1 MKAFSL
7 LLVFVVAKVAT
18 VAGHSIPLSPWT
30 PLAYFWQDVLV
41 AGIFAAL
48 ERMLPKPA
56 SRLLYWALVLYAA
69 INIPVARAVSSP
81 LTWPMLRAARG
92 PLSDSFRIYLTWQN
106 LTLMALVVLLAAA
119 PLRVNRPGIRAW
131 LFVAL
136 PVLTLGPVASA
147 RIETLGLHRN
157 PILALVS
164 LPRKSSVYV
173 GAADWRTSR
182 LIDAPAEDLSALRGI
197 ARGRNIVM
205 LSLESTAA
213 QYLSLYGS
221 EYEVTP
227 HLASLARHAVVFDNA
242 YSVYPESIKGLY
254 SVLCSAYPTLDSTPE
269 TYEHLPCRSIASEL
283 AGAGYRTALFHSGRF
298 DYLGMQSIVRN
309 RGYQTLEDAGG
320 IGGNRNSSFGVD
332 EPSTVARMLS
342 WIDALPRGQRF
353 FLTYLPIAGHHPYE
367 TPERGPF
374 PELEEIGRYRN
385 ALLYGDAAL
394 GVLIDGLRARGRADN
409 TVWIIYGDHG
419 EAFGQHEGNYAHTF
433 FIYDENVHVPLLIA
447 APGQIASQMRVRKV
461 VSLVDLAPT
470 ILDLTGADLNA
481 KGAPALYQGRSMLD
495 AVPRLALFFTDYSLK
510 LAGVRDGPWK
520 LIQDLDSGRAKL
532 FNLDRDPRET
542 TDLSR
547 ENAGLA
553 ERYRQATSLVFRMPS
568 AQPPLIQIRPPPSS
582 PLEAGPWFRP
592 AGIPAVP

>member
-1 MKAFSL
+1 MNALNL
-7 LLVFVVAKVAT
+7 LLVFIVAKVAMA
-18 VAGHSIPLSPWT
+18 AGHSIPLSPWT

-41 AGIFAAL
+41 AGVFAML

-56 SRLLYWALVLYAA
+56 SRLLYWTLVLYAV

-81 LTWPMLRAARG
+81 LTWPMLRAVGGA
-92 PLSDSFRIYLTWQN
+92 LSDSFLLYLTWQN
-106 LTLMALVVLLAAA
+106 LTLMALAILVAAA
-119 PLRVNRPGIRAW
+119 PLRGNHPGIRAW
-131 LFVAL
+131 GFAAL
-136 PVLTLGPVASA
+136 LAMTLGPVASA

-164 LPRKSSVYV
+164 TPRRSPVYAAS
-173 GAADWRTSR
+173 GSGADWRASS
-182 LIDAPAEDLSALRGI
+182 LSSAPTEDLSSLRGI

-227 HLASLARHAVVFDNA
+227 HLTALARHAIVFDNA

-254 SVLCSAYPTLDSTPE
+254 SVLCSAYPALDSSPE
-269 TYEHLPCRSIASEL
+269 LYEHARCRALPSEL
-283 AGAGYRTALFHSGRF
+283 AAAGYRTALFHSGRF
-298 DYLGMQSIVRN
+298 DYLGMQSIIRN
-309 RGYQTLEDAGG
+309 RGFQTLEDAGD
-320 IGGNRNSSFGVD
+320 IGGNHSSSFGVD

-353 FLTYLPIAGHHPYE
+353 ALTYLPIAGHHPYE

-374 PELEEIGRYRN
+374 PEREELGRYRN
-385 ALLYGDAAL
+385 SLLYGDAAL
-394 GVLIDGLRARGRADN
+394 GQLMDGLRTRGLADN

-433 FIYDENVHVPLLIA
+433 FIYEENVHVPLLIV
-447 APGQIASQMRVRKV
+447 APSQIPSQARVRKI

-470 ILDLTGADLNA
+470 ILDLTGEP
-481 KGAPALYQGRSMLD
+481 APAIYQGQSILD
-495 AVPRLALFFTDYSLK
+495 AAPRMALFFTDYSLK

-520 LIQDLDSGRAKL
+520 LIRELDTSRAKL

-547 ENAGLA
+547 ENPDLA
-553 ERYRQATSLVFRMPS
+553 ARYGQATSRVFLTPS
-568 AQPPLIQIRPPPSS
+568 TQSQSRLWWPRA
-582 PLEAGPWFRP
+582 AGPWSTP
-592 AGIPAVP
+592 AGTPAAR